1 MKTTILVLFS
11 FLAFSAIEAQ
21 EPRLTG
27 AWTMFEMAYVSIEGI
42 QKKSED
48 QMKADESVTD
58 FYFMED
64 GKFKQTSNMS
74 GTGTLDTYEGTYKVN
89 GKELTIT
96 LKIGER
102 NMDVGYTWEL
112 KENALVLTRT
122 SPDGKMKIVAAYRKK
137 FN

>member
-1 MKTTILVLFS
+1 
-11 FLAFSAIEAQ
+11 
-21 EPRLTG
+21 
-27 AWTMFEMAYVSIEGI
+27 MAYVSIEGI

-64 GKFKQTSNMS
+64 GKFRQTSNMS

-89 GKELTIT
+89 GKGLIIT
-96 LKIGER
+96 LQIGER
-102 NMDVGYTWEL
+102 SMDVDYTWEM
-112 KENALVLTRT
+112 KEKALVLTRT
-122 SPDGKMKIVAAYRKK
+122 SPDKSMKIVAAYRKK

>member
-1 MKTTILVLFS
+1 MKPAILVLFF
-11 FLAFSAIEAQ
+11 FLPFSTIEAQ
-21 EPRLTG
+21 ETKLTG
-27 AWTMFEMAYVSIEGI
+27 AWTMFELAYVSIDGI

-64 GKFKQTSNMS
+64 SKFRQTSNMS

-89 GKELTIT
+89 GKELIIT
-96 LKIGER
+96 LQIGER
-102 NMDVGYTWEL
+102 SMEVDYTWEI

>member
-1 MKTTILVLFS
+1 MKTTVCFLLC
-11 FLAFSAIEAQ
+11 FLAVSVSDAQ
-21 EPRLTG
+21 DIKLTG
-27 AWTMFEMAYVSIEGI
+27 TWTMFEMAYVSIEGI

-58 FYFMED
+58 FFFMED

-89 GKELTIT
+89 GKELIIT
-96 LKIGER
+96 LQIGER
-102 NMDVGYTWEL
+102 TMDVDYTWEM

-122 SPDGKMKIVAAYRKK
+122 SPDGKMKIIAAYRKK
-137 FN
+137 FV